1 MSFRAGTVKD
11 FASFNSG
18 ETRLKTFRTTDINTL
33 TLNSKKN
40 AVIQD
45 LAVNFIDAS
54 QIVLNGTLTTTAR
67 STIDL
72 KGVVSINTEVYVL
85 TIEQLEEQ
93 LKIAETT
100 GGVSITMGPG
110 TFTITKTLCVPKDT
124 DIRGS
129 GQNTTIFRAVDNL
142 NSEIMRIKGD
152 NVSVY
157 EIQFDGNGSN
167 QKRNTNFPTE
177 SFAHGIHVAGVNNVV
192 IQSCTFK
199 GIDYPATLGV
209 VGARVHIQLQEG
221 TSDVRITNCTFGP
234 EVIATNRSSSA
245 CINYDLVGSGGI
257 DNVEI
262 SNCSFL
268 NPYAVI
274 LHFISFVTGI
284 AIAGSGTG
292 EATNTIVQNLTTANS
307 DEFSAMGVPF
317 IDSFFSTSPFNQS
330 GFEVF
335 GTTNFQVNRNIFR
348 NGFINRFLRN
358 NKNLMQDNNL
368 SRSPITFDS
377 VSAPV
382 TGFRAATFLVEIPST
397 VAGSF
402 SKHIKIS
409 NNLIDDPTTIQGIHV
424 RQRSVGFLSIPFSN
438 VLVTKNLITRNNSVT
453 LNINS
458 PMEFDPVGNPNRDTL
473 AHRSVGRNLS
483 ILERTLG
490 PISGAVD
497 TDGTTV
503 VRANTANTAA
513 NFLLELQEGDIIDIG
528 GTTANVGVIANNL
541 FFSTSVAIP
550 SGTDQGIT
558 VTTYNEINGLDD
570 IYQLTTTGSN
580 GPHTLT
586 LQNTYPSTAGHHIVI
601 HLLEHGGAAADDVT
615 ITPTRTGIVMPTLTA
630 SYTSATLNSANDY
643 VTFEWTG
650 DLWDIKATNGAT
662 IV

>member
-11 FASFNSG
+11 LASFNSG

-40 AVIQD
+40 AVIED

-72 KGVVSINTEVYVL
+72 KGVVSINTQVYVL

-100 GGVSITMGPG
+100 GGVSIYMGPG

-129 GQNTTIFRAVDNL
+129 GQNSTIFKAADNL
-142 NSEIMRIKGD
+142 NSEILRIKGD
-152 NVSVY
+152 NVSIFD
-157 EIQFDGNGSN
+157 IQFDGNGTN
-167 QKRNTNFPTE
+167 QKRNTNLPIE
-177 SFAHGIHVAGVNNVV
+177 SFAHGIHVAGVDNVV

-199 GIDYPATLGV
+199 GIDYPATLGA

-221 TSDVRITNCTFGP
+221 TSNVRITNCTFGP
-234 EVIATNRSSSA
+234 EVIATARSRSA
-245 CINYDLVGSGGI
+245 CINYDLATGSGGI

-268 NPYAVI
+268 APFAVI
-274 LHFISFVTGI
+274 LHFISFITGG
-284 AIAGSGTG
+284 AVAGSGIG
-292 EATNTIVQNLTTANS
+292 EATNTIVQNLTTADVDNN
-307 DEFSAMGVPF
+307 FSAMAVPF

-330 GFEVF
+330 GFEIF

-348 NGFINRFLRN
+348 KGFINRFLN
-358 NKNLMQDNNL
+358 NNVNLMLDNNL
-368 SRSPITFDS
+368 ARSPVTSDS
-377 VSAPV
+377 VSASV
-382 TGFRAATFLVEIPST
+382 TGFRSASFLVETPNT
-397 VAGSF
+397 A
-402 SKHIKIS
+402 SKNIKIS

-424 RQRSVGFLSIPFSN
+424 LQRPLGLLSIPFSN
-438 VLVTKNLITRNNSVT
+438 VLITKNLITRNNSVT

-458 PMEFDPVGNPNRDTL
+458 PMEFDPIGNPNRDTL

-513 NFLLELQEGDIIDIG
+513 NFLLELQEGDIIDIN

-550 SGTDQGIT
+550 SSVDKGIS

-570 IYQLTTTGSN
+570 IYQLSTTGSN

-586 LQNTYPSTAGHHIVI
+586 LQNTFPSTAGHHIVI
-601 HLLEHGGAAADDVT
+601 HLLSHGGAAADDVT

-643 VTFEWTG
+643 ITFEWTG